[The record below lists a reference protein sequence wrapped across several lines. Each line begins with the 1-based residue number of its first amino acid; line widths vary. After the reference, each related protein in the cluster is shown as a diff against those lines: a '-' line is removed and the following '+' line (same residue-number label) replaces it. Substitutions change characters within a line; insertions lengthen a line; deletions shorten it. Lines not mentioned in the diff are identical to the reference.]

1 MGDLKI
7 ENARL
12 QKLADILDSQPEL
25 TFCIDII
32 GNIKFISESALNC
45 MKSSAPDDSD
55 EEPNHINQILT
66 LESVETVLESVAEVR
81 NISTNKKSKFRDI
94 DQDSCISSVQVLFRF
109 MSYTASL
116 RMLSHTHMSSSQ
128 SVCYHDANG
137 FQVAGYV
144 RCSRLIKRSTFDD
157 SEIPVAVDLG
167 PPSKRVR
174 TLSPVDALSSAAG
187 HQSCNIPINSLHDAS
202 SSKPAIPAADAAHD
216 FKSHRHKPPQEEEF
230 VCVIRPADASF
241 PYVKGSRLFSSLLST
256 ASMVAHDLEL
266 RSTGCYNQAD
276 PLEAGWSKEDY
287 TAAGRL
293 SSHHLYQTS
302 GQVGGS
308 GSSDGTK
315 NSTSSETNSED
326 YGEQDETPM

>member
-1 MGDLKI
+1 MYL
-7 ENARL
+7 
-12 QKLADILDSQPEL
+12 
-25 TFCIDII
+25 
-32 GNIKFISESALNC
+32 
-45 MKSSAPDDSD
+45 
-55 EEPNHINQILT
+55 
-66 LESVETVLESVAEVR
+66 
-81 NISTNKKSKFRDI
+81 
-94 DQDSCISSVQVLFRF
+94 
-109 MSYTASL
+109 
-116 RMLSHTHMSSSQ
+116 SQ

-157 SEIPVAVDLG
+157 SEMPIAVDTG
-167 PPSKRVR
+167 PAAKKVR
-174 TLSPVDALSSAAG
+174 ILSPADALSSAAS
-187 HQSCNIPINSLHDAS
+187 HLSCNIPINSCHDAS
-202 SSKPAIPAADAAHD
+202 SSRLSIPATDAIHD
-216 FKSHRHKPPQEEEF
+216 FKSQRYKPPQEEEF

-266 RSTGCYNQAD
+266 RSSGCYNQAD

-293 SSHHLYQTS
+293 SAHHLYQSS
-302 GQVGGS
+302 GGQQGGS

-326 YGEQDETPM
+326 YGEQDETPL